1 MSAIAAES
9 SIDSHPIDPT
19 APPAAASPQPR
30 SLSEAIAA
38 VTEYHLRLEMRRVRL
53 AHAARTRANAGI
65 TVPRA
70 ALDAMQE
77 RLRRA
82 GTQERAFDGGSLLLL
97 AFDAAP
103 PHAVHEVPAGRP
115 TGGGEDQPVRG
126 RPLAHCFTA
135 GDAVRLQRA
144 LLAQGGEHTLIVEW
158 HPLGRAGQ
166 RHVLHLL
173 PPDAAQPGARWACL
187 LRLPHDALAAE
198 RATRGAQVKP
208 TQRPRLGAW
217 PLQSL

>member
-9 SIDSHPIDPT
+9 SIDSHPIEPT
-19 APPAAASPQPR
+19 APPAASQQPR

-38 VTEYHLRLEMRRVRL
+38 VTEYHLQLEMRRVRL
-53 AHAARTRANAGI
+53 AHAARARANAGI

-77 RLRRA
+77 HLSRT
-82 GTQERAFDGGSLLLL
+82 GTQQRAFDDSLLLL
-97 AFDAAP
+97 AFGAVP

-115 TGGGEDQPVRG
+115 AGGGDDQPVRG
-126 RPLAHCFTA
+126 RPLAHCFAA

-144 LLAQGGEHTLIVEW
+144 LLAQDGEHTLIVEW
-158 HPLGRAGQ
+158 HPLGRGGQ

-173 PPDAAQPGARWACL
+173 PPDAAQPGTRWACL

>member
-9 SIDSHPIDPT
+9 SIDPHPVDPT
-19 APPAAASPQPR
+19 APAASPQPR

-53 AHAARTRANAGI
+53 AHAARARATSGI

-77 RLRRA
+77 RLSRS
-82 GTQERAFDGGSLLLL
+82 GTQQRAFDDSLLLL
-97 AFDAAP
+97 SFDAAP

-115 TGGGEDQPVRG
+115 TAGWDDQPVRG
-126 RPLAHCFTA
+126 RPLAHCFAA

-144 LLAQGGEHTLIVEW
+144 LLTPDGEHTLIVEW
-158 HPLGRAGQ
+158 HPAGRGGQ

-173 PPDAAQPGARWACL
+173 PPDATQPDTRWACL

-198 RATRGAQVKP
+198 RATRRAQAKP

>member
-1 MSAIAAES
+1 MSVIAAES
-9 SIDSHPIDPT
+9 SSDSHPIDPT
-19 APPAAASPQPR
+19 APPAASPQPR

-38 VTEYHLRLEMRRVRL
+38 VAEYHLLLEMRRVRL
-53 AHAARTRANAGI
+53 AHAARARANTSI

-70 ALDAMQE
+70 TLDAMQE
-77 RLRRA
+77 HLSRT
-82 GTQERAFDGGSLLLL
+82 GTQQRPFDDSLLLL

-103 PHAVHEVPAGRP
+103 PHAVHQVPLGRP
-115 TGGGEDQPVRG
+115 TGGGEDQPLRG